1 VRVSYHVISTYNDAN
16 ENPDV
21 WPLRVPKQYR
31 YGAPTITPAPDG
43 GRGWGLEGLSP
54 KGSFVLRAVATR
66 RPNDHNVERPEAR
79 KYQAGQIRLL
89 DVSISAG

>member
-16 ENPDV
+16 ENPDA
-21 WPLRVPKQYR
+21 WPLRVQKQYR

-66 RPNDHNVERPEAR
+66 RPNDRRLGAELAR